1 MENNKTDVIVVGAGP
16 AGVSSAITIARA
28 GKKVVL
34 IDRGDNAGDKNMFG
48 GCIYTT
54 QTADVFYNFKDEAPL
69 ERAVAEEKIIML
81 TDTQSA
87 EFSHI
92 HSQNQEYGSYTVIRQ
107 KWDKWCVEQAEKE
120 GVYFAPKTLVR
131 ELLLENGKVAGI
143 KTDTQSFRADMVIIA
158 DGVNSLLAKQIGL
171 RNDFKSENVTLNVK
185 EVWKLPRQ
193 RLEDRFNID
202 SDSGIAAKIIGGPL
216 KNMFAMG
223 FLYTNRD
230 TISIGLGIS
239 LDELKKNKL
248 KPFELLDEL
257 KEHPSI
263 ACYLKDAEFV
273 EYSAHMIPEGS
284 INNMPKL
291 YDNRVLIIGDAAG
304 FVNNIHFEGTNLAM
318 LSGKLAAET
327 AVFAIE
333 NGDFSA
339 AALSLYYEKLKQS
352 IVIKDLRTH
361 YNTIPVLK
369 RNIIT
374 ITSMYPE
381 FACQFFDI
389 LSNADGIPKRAKY
402 RSFISKIFKSGII
415 PKSIPLGMFAI
426 EKCLKK

>member
-1 MENNKTDVIVVGAGP
+1 MDKKKIDVIVVGAGP
-16 AGVSSAITIARA
+16 AGVSAAVMLARA
-28 GKKVVL
+28 GKKVLLV
-34 IDRGDNAGDKNMFG
+34 DRSDRAGDKNVFG
-48 GCIYTT
+48 GCIYAK
-54 QTADVFYNFKDEAPL
+54 QTAEIFPKFWETAPV
-69 ERAVAEEKIIML
+69 ERSITDEKIIML
-81 TDTQSA
+81 TDYDSVA
-87 EFSHI
+87 FSYKF
-92 HSQNQEYGSYTVIRQ
+92 SSKGSYKAFTVLRS
-107 KWDKWCVEQAEKE
+107 KWDRWCIEQAEKE